1 MAKLMRCTTPH
12 WQGNK
17 FIDAGTV
24 LPKGHREV
32 IPIYFEEFDTGE
44 ASEAEPEPEADPE
57 PKRGPGRPLGSKN
70 KSKDSGFDA

>member
-24 LPKGHREV
+24 LPEGHREV
-32 IPIYFEEFDTGE
+32 IPIYFEAFSIDEPT
-44 ASEAEPEPEADPE
+44 ATEPEV
-57 PKRGPGRPLGSKN
+57 KRGPGRPRKAES
-70 KSKDSGFDA
+70 DA